1 MITLQFISGLF
12 GSIFT
17 VCCFIPYI
25 ITTLQGKTKPNR
37 ATWWVWGI
45 NGSVLC
51 LGNLAVDA
59 DYTML
64 PLIFAVVAQ
73 LCIAILSIKYGEGG
87 WNRFDRRCLIASSI
101 SFILWRI
108 LTYDIIAIIFPILID
123 ILAALPTL
131 KKSYY
136 EPETEDLLTYILY
149 TVGGFFTVLAI
160 QAWSFEIAITPLYVF
175 LINAIIVGV
184 LIKSKVQNNSKINP
198 RKPRKV
204 NEPKIKTI

>member
-1 MITLQFISGLF
+1 MIQLQFLSGLL

-17 VCCFIPYI
+17 VLCFIPYI

-51 LGNLAVDA
+51 LGNLAAGA

-64 PLIFAVVAQ
+64 PLICAVVAQ
-73 LCIAILSIKYGEGG
+73 LCVAILSIKHGEGG
-87 WNRFDRRCLIASSI
+87 WNRFDRKCLIASGI
-101 SFILWRI
+101 SFLLWRI
-108 LTYDIIAIIFPILID
+108 LNYDIIAIILPLLID

-136 EPETEDLLTYILY
+136 KPETEDLLTYALY
-149 TVGGFFTVLAI
+149 TVGGLFTVLAI
-160 QAWSFEIAITPLYVF
+160 QDWSFEIAITPLYVL
-175 LINAIIVGV
+175 LINAV
-184 LIKSKVQNNSKINP
+184 LVILLT
-198 RKPRKV
+198 RH
-204 NEPKIKTI
+204 KTQFILSIDKK

>member
-1 MITLQFISGLF
+1 MIKLQFIFGLL

-17 VCCFIPYI
+17 VLCFIPYI
-25 ITTLQGKTKPNR
+25 ITTLKGKTKPNR

-51 LGNLAVDA
+51 LGNLAAGA

-64 PLIFAVVAQ
+64 PLVCAVVAQ
-73 LCIAILSIKYGEGG
+73 LYIAILSIKHGEGG
-87 WNRFDRRCLIASSI
+87 WNRFDRRCLIASGI

-108 LTYDIIAIIFPILID
+108 LNYDIIAIILPLLID

-149 TVGGFFTVLAI
+149 TVGGLFTVLAI
-160 QAWSFEIAITPLYVF
+160 QDWSFKIAITPFYVL
-175 LINAIIVGV
+175 LINVVIV
-184 LIKSKVQNNSKINP
+184 LLLT
-198 RKPRKV
+198 RH
-204 NEPKIKTI
+204 KTQFIFSTEEK

>member
-1 MITLQFISGLF
+1 MIKLQLIFSLL

-17 VCCFIPYI
+17 VLCFVPYI

-51 LGNLAVDA
+51 LGNLAAGA

-64 PLIFAVVAQ
+64 PLICAVVAQ
-73 LCIAILSIKYGEGG
+73 LCVAILSIKHGEGG
-87 WNRFDRRCLIASSI
+87 WNPFDRRCLIASGI
-101 SFILWRI
+101 SFILWQI
-108 LTYDIIAIIFPILID
+108 LNYDIIAIILPLLID

-136 EPETEDLLTYILY
+136 NPETEDLLTYILY
-149 TVGGFFTVLAI
+149 AVGGVFTVLAI
-160 QAWSFEIAITPLYVF
+160 QNWSFEIFITPLYVL
-175 LINAIIVGV
+175 LINVVIVLLLTRHKTQ
-184 LIKSKVQNNSKINP
+184 LIFSSGEK
-198 RKPRKV
+198 
-204 NEPKIKTI
+204 

>member
-1 MITLQFISGLF
+1 MIKLQFISGLL

-17 VCCFIPYI
+17 VLCFIPYI

-51 LGNLAVDA
+51 LGNLAAGA
-59 DYTML
+59 DYTMI
-64 PLIFAVVAQ
+64 PLICAVVAQ
-73 LCIAILSIKYGEGG
+73 LCVAILSIKYGEGG
-87 WNRFDRRCLIASSI
+87 WNRFDRRCLIASGI

-108 LTYDIIAIIFPILID
+108 LSYDIIAIILPLLID

-136 EPETEDLLTYILY
+136 KPETEDLLTYALY
-149 TVGGFFTVLAI
+149 TVGGLFTVLAI
-160 QAWSFEIAITPLYVF
+160 QDWSFEIAITPLYV
-175 LINAIIVGV
+175 LCINAVIV
-184 LIKSKVQNNSKINP
+184 LLLT
-198 RKPRKV
+198 RY
-204 NEPKIKTI
+204 KTQFIFSVVKK